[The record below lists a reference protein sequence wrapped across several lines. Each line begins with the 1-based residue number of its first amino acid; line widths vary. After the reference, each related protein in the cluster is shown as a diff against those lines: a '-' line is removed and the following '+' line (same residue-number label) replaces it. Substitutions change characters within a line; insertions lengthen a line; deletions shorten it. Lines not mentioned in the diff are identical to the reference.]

1 MICTY
6 LKANIP
12 SLAVFDN
19 LRYVEAA
26 AKLQPPSN
34 AEAQALTMRP
44 IQTNLLQLSAQS
56 ARGHGEWGNTYTQG
70 QRADANRDVQYSP

>member
-1 MICTY
+1 MVIKNSFNETTKLSYRMIAVTH

-19 LRYVEAA
+19 LRYVEAT

-34 AEAQALTMRP
+34 TQTQPFMMRA
-44 IQTNLLQLSAQS
+44 IQTNLLQLSARQ
-56 ARGHGEWGNTYTQG
+56 RQG
-70 QRADANRDVQYSP
+70 GGGG